1 MAIDAMDAK
10 VKPSCGEQLQS
21 AREAQSLKLSDV
33 ALQLKLPE
41 ARLIEIESSEY
52 DPAIS
57 ATFYRGYIRAYA
69 RLLKLDVE
77 PLLESFNQTVV
88 QETAIET
95 NPRLSAFSSKKEVT
109 TGTQLFKWMSA
120 IIVISI
126 LSLVAWGLKERFSQL
141 PDESALLDGEIANN
155 SDDEAFTNTLDLS
168 LTVNEPVANEDA
180 SAGVEQS
187 EHTDSIENESLA
199 NENRANESNE
209 SASESVNRENTS
221 TAVMSEA
228 QPVPGD
234 ADKTDSRVTDADL
247 DELVFAFVGDCWVE
261 VTDATGERLAIG
273 IKRNGKV
280 MTLQGKPP
288 FKVLLGDPSVVS
300 LQHNQNMI
308 DLSGYRAG
316 RSVNLVID

>member
-1 MAIDAMDAK
+1 MAIDTMDAK
-10 VKPSCGEQLQS
+10 VKPSCGEQLQH

-33 ALQLKLPE
+33 AQQLKLPE

-52 DPAIS
+52 DPSIS

-69 RLLKLDVE
+69 RLLKLEVE

-109 TGTQLFKWMSA
+109 TGTQLFKWISV

-126 LSLVAWGLKERFSQL
+126 LSLVAWGLKERLSQSSS
-141 PDESALLDGEIANN
+141 ESALLDSVIADN
-155 SDDEAFTNTLDLS
+155 SDKEKVVTNALDLGLS
-168 LTVNEPVANEDA
+168 ANEPVANEDA
-180 SAGVEQS
+180 STRIEQAGQIES
-187 EHTDSIENESLA
+187 TLDDSLVNESQSVKSEPL
-199 NENRANESNE
+199 NPEDRSTT
-209 SASESVNRENTS
+209 ASTDV
-221 TAVMSEA
+221 
-228 QPVPGD
+228 QPVSTS
-234 ADKTDSRVTDADL
+234 ANKASSSVTDANL

-261 VTDATGERLAIG
+261 VTDATGERLAFG

-288 FKVLLGDPSVVS
+288 IKILLGDPSVVS
-300 LQHNQNMI
+300 LQHNQKMI

-316 RSVNLVID
+316 RSVNLVIE